1 MVDSIEQAVLDVNRA
16 YYQAF
21 LARDV
26 AMMDRLWARSAPV
39 ACMHPG
45 LAPIVGRDHVMS
57 SFRGILSHP
66 EAPSIVCSDAQ
77 AHVLGT
83 SAFVTCLE
91 GHEGEAPRLA
101 ATNVFTLEDGVWRLV
116 HHQAG
121 PLGSPLVRQREEP
134 TPPPDTVL
142 N

>member
-1 MVDSIEQAVLDVNRA
+1 MDPIERAVLDVNRA
-16 YYQAF
+16 FYDAF

-26 AMMDRLWARSAPV
+26 AAMERIWALVAPV

-45 LAPIVGRDHVMS
+45 LAPILGRTEVMR

-66 EAPSIVCSDAQ
+66 EAPSIICSDAR

-91 GHEGEAPRLA
+91 GTAGDAPRLA
-101 ATNVFTLEDGVWRLV
+101 ATNVFTLEEGRWRLV

-121 PLGSPLVRQREEP
+121 PLTSPLAAKRERQAA
-134 TPPPDTVL
+134 PPSEL

>member
-1 MVDSIEQAVLDVNRA
+1 MDPIERAVLDVNRA
-16 YYQAF
+16 FYEAF

-26 AMMDRLWARSAPV
+26 VAMERIWALIAPV

-45 LAPIVGRDHVMS
+45 LAPILGRDEVIR

-66 EAPSIVCSDAQ
+66 DAPSITCSDAR

-91 GHEGEAPRLA
+91 GNAGGTPRLA
-101 ATNVFTLEDGVWRLV
+101 ATNVFTLEDGRWRLV

-121 PLGSPLVRQREEP
+121 PLTSPLPAKRERP
-134 TPPPDTVL
+134 APPSSEL

>member
-1 MVDSIEQAVLDVNRA
+1 MDSIERAVLDVNLA
-16 YYQAF
+16 FYDAF
-21 LARDV
+21 LARDLA
-26 AMMDRLWARSAPV
+26 AMERIWALSAPV

-45 LAPIVGRDHVMS
+45 LAPILGRVEVIR
-57 SFRGILSHP
+57 SFRGILAHP
-66 EAPSIVCSDAQ
+66 EAPSIVCSDAH

-91 GHEGEAPRLA
+91 GTAGDAPRLA
-101 ATNVFTLEDGVWRLV
+101 ATNVFTLEDGRWRLV

-121 PLGSPLVRQREEP
+121 PLTSPIPTRREKP
-134 TPPPDTVL
+134 VVPPSAL